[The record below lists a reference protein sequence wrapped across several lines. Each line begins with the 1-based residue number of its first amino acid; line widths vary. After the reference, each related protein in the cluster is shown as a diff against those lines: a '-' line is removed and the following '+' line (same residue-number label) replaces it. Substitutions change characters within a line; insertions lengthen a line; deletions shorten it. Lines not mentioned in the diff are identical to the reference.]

1 MEERAFHK
9 GFTLIELLIV
19 ISIMAILT
27 LIAMANY
34 SGVQRQVRLDFAADS
49 LVSAIKEQIVYAK
62 SGAVVSRVDG
72 AGTKQISQCFALKV
86 KAEPNGGL
94 WSGQSD
100 YIGVT
105 GGATPGS
112 SVDTCTILGAAGWME
127 RSIFDSGIKL
137 KTIKIKNNSADT
149 GTLAPDEKELYFKPP
164 FGQVLGK
171 ESDKL
176 QPVSGQIWEFTIEAA
191 DESDPV
197 LKSRI
202 VQYNMATG
210 EVKRVKNAD

>member
-1 MEERAFHK
+1 MEEKAFHK

-49 LVSAIKEQIVYAK
+49 LVAAIREQVVYAK
-62 SGAVVSRVDG
+62 SGQVVDS
-72 AGTKQISQCFALKV
+72 KSQCFALKFQGGDG
-86 KAEPNGGL
+86 GGL

-100 YIGVT
+100 YIGVIKN
-105 GGATPGS
+105 AAN
-112 SVDTCTILGAAGWME
+112 VDSCTKIVDGWKE

-137 KTIKIKNNSADT
+137 KSIFKKVNSDDPGSNLT
-149 GTLAPDEKELYFKPP
+149 EEQKLYFKPP
-164 FGQVLGK
+164 FGQVLEDVSAGK
-171 ESDKL
+171 L
-176 QPVSGQIWEFTIEAA
+176 TPILGGIWEFKLEAS
-191 DESDPV
+191 DESDSV

-202 VQYNMATG
+202 VQYNAATG